1 MQKVGGI
8 DSPEPGIVLFFWL
21 ETHGKNVIFIVI
33 LKHAKLKLKT
43 QRQGVNIFKN
53 ETVQG
58 TCNCNLFT
66 MSKPRRC
73 YELMYMC

>member
-33 LKHAKLKLKT
+33 LKQCK
-43 QRQGVNIFKN
+43 I
-53 ETVQG
+53 ETED
-58 TCNCNLFT
+58 
-66 MSKPRRC
+66 SKARG
-73 YELMYMC
+73 EHF